1 MNNNSLKKMKIA
13 SILAIVCTMLGKV
26 LGLLREMKI
35 TEALGASTSSDAYNV
50 AYLLVITIF
59 GLFSS
64 AFSNSLMPIAAE
76 QYTQDKKK
84 MNKTVNE
91 IVTISVLLMLVVIG
105 LMYFFPNFFVRLMA
119 AGMDAK
125 TISLSGTLIKISAWA
140 LVFLVLI
147 SAYEIVLRLYEKN
160 VYPTIVDLL
169 FPLPVLTALFCG
181 VTEPHVLIACV
192 VLGYAVKSVALLIG
206 LKKVG
211 FSPKLNFNWIDSQ
224 IKSFFW
230 LMPPMILS
238 SGLLQINTLVDNQV
252 ASGFGTGSVTALS
265 LASKVNSLAY
275 TVFSTALMQIIYS
288 AMTKAYMKGDK
299 EAFRDIVEKQTR
311 MILLFII
318 PCFIILFNF
327 STEIIEILF
336 VRGNYTHDNATIAGA
351 ILKGYALGLPV
362 YVLRDI
368 CMYVYYSA
376 KNSKFPSLV
385 TGISVFI
392 NVGLNLLLSSLI
404 GIKGVAYATSL
415 AAIFSLIILA
425 MFMKKKVMKVKLVS
439 RHTFLT
445 ILVSTIIS
453 WIVALKLKY
462 LFAMYNVWFNIIAF
476 VGIFVIFWM
485 AYFFIGFVV
494 KNVEA

>member
-299 EAFRDIVEKQTR
+299 HRCTR
-311 MILLFII
+311 GT
-318 PCFIILFNF
+318 N
-327 STEIIEILF
+327 EI
-336 VRGNYTHDNATIAGA
+336 
-351 ILKGYALGLPV
+351 K
-362 YVLRDI
+362 
-368 CMYVYYSA
+368 
-376 KNSKFPSLV
+376 
-385 TGISVFI
+385 
-392 NVGLNLLLSSLI
+392 
-404 GIKGVAYATSL
+404 
-415 AAIFSLIILA
+415 
-425 MFMKKKVMKVKLVS
+425 
-439 RHTFLT
+439 
-445 ILVSTIIS
+445 
-453 WIVALKLKY
+453 
-462 LFAMYNVWFNIIAF
+462 
-476 VGIFVIFWM
+476 
-485 AYFFIGFVV
+485 
-494 KNVEA
+494 